1 MVDAMTRPSDTGTRV
16 RRRPTREQTRD
27 RLLAAAAT
35 VFADRGYEQTS
46 LDEISAT
53 AGLTKGAIYSNFGS
67 KDDLF
72 YALMSSQIN
81 DRLGQIT
88 SSIGTHTT
96 FAEFSRDAGRV
107 LSDATAGDPKWHLT
121 FIEFW
126 ARAMRN
132 PELRRDFAAHR
143 QAARNAIAD
152 YLEDHAA
159 RLGVTLPLPAPQL
172 AITLLALSNGL
183 AIEQLLEPEH
193 ADKSLLPDLLEAAAH
208 GGHPLT

>member
-1 MVDAMTRPSDTGTRV
+1 MTKRRDTRV
-16 RRRPTREQTRD
+16 RRRPTRDQTRE

-35 VFADRGYEQTS
+35 VFAERGYEQAS
-46 LDEISAT
+46 LEEISAT

-81 DRLGQIT
+81 DRLSKIT
-88 SSIGTHTT
+88 DSIGAHAT

-107 LSDATAGDPKWHLT
+107 LRDATAGDPQWHLT

-126 ARAMRN
+126 TRAMRN
-132 PELRRDFAAHR
+132 PTLRRDFAAHR
-143 QAARNAIAD
+143 RVARDAIVD
-152 YLEDHAA
+152 YLEDQAT
-159 RLGVTLPLPAPQL
+159 RLGVSLPLPAPQL

-183 AIEQLLEPEH
+183 AIEQLLEPET
-193 ADKSLLPDLLEAAAH
+193 ADESLLPVLLEAAAAA
-208 GGHPLT
+208 PSR

>member
-1 MVDAMTRPSDTGTRV
+1 MARSSNTGTRV

-81 DRLGQIT
+81 DRLSQIT
-88 SSIGTHTT
+88 NSIGAHTT
-96 FAEFSRDAGRV
+96 FAEFSHDAGRV

-126 ARAMRN
+126 TRAMRN
-132 PELRRDFAAHR
+132 PKLRRDFAAHR
-143 QAARNAIAD
+143 RAARDVIAD

-159 RLGVTLPLPAPQL
+159 RLGVTLPIPAPQL

-183 AIEQLLEPEH
+183 AIEQLLEPGH
-193 ADKSLLPDLLEAAAH
+193 ADKSLLPDLLEAAAR
-208 GGHPLT
+208 GGQPLT

>member
-1 MVDAMTRPSDTGTRV
+1 MTRSSDSGTRV

-46 LDEISAT
+46 LDEISAA

-81 DRLGQIT
+81 DRLSQIT
-88 SSIGTHTT
+88 NSIGALTT

-107 LSDATAGDPKWHLT
+107 LSNATVGDPKWHLT

-126 ARAMRN
+126 TRAMRN
-132 PELRRDFAAHR
+132 PKLRRDFAAHR
-143 QAARNAIAD
+143 RAARDVIAE
-152 YLEDHAA
+152 YLEDHAV
-159 RLGVTLPLPAPQL
+159 RLGVTLPLPAPRL

-193 ADKSLLPDLLEAAAH
+193 ADKSLLPDLLEAAAR
-208 GGHPLT
+208 GGQPLA